1 MGCPYKNRSNTLLTY
16 NIIMANAKGN
26 PNWKGKSGNPAGRK
40 KGVVSVK
47 MQKWHM
53 LADYLMDEGMDRL
66 LNAMEQLEPKEFVDA
81 YSKILNYIKP
91 KLSSV
96 DQNSTEGIRII
107 ITNEL
112 DDPKREDSEDSA
124 S

>member
-1 MGCPYKNRSNTLLTY
+1 
-16 NIIMANAKGN
+16 MANAKGN